1 MYVQPYY
8 LYAMKMLYVI
18 RHAKSSW
25 AEPGLDDFE
34 RPLNDR
40 GRSDAPE
47 MARRM
52 KAKGIKPDLIISS
65 TAERAQTTARIFA
78 DELGYPSESILLK
91 PDLYET
97 DIDTVFD
104 VVQQIDTHASH
115 VLIFGHNPTFTYF
128 VNDLASARIDNIP
141 TCGIAAIALNGA
153 WQDAGE
159 DSGNL
164 VWFDYPKNR

>member
-25 AEPGLDDFE
+25 SEPGLDDFD

-40 GRSDAPE
+40 GQSDAPE

-52 KAKGIKPDLIISS
+52 KAKGIQPDLIITS
-65 TAERAQTTARIFA
+65 TAERARKTAGIFA
-78 DELGYPSESILLK
+78 DVLGYPSEAIVLK

-104 VVQQIDTHASH
+104 VVHQIDPQASH
-115 VLIFGHNPTFTYF
+115 VFIFGHNPTFTYF

-141 TCGIAAIALNGA
+141 TCGIAAIALNGD
-153 WQDAGE
+153 WQEAEE
-159 DSGNL
+159 DSGSL
-164 VWFDYPKNR
+164 VWFDYPKNK

>member
-25 AEPGLDDFE
+25 AEPGLDDFD

-40 GRSDAPE
+40 GLSDAPE
-47 MARRM
+47 MAGRM
-52 KAKGIKPDLIISS
+52 KAKGIQPDLIISS

-78 DELGYPSESILLK
+78 NVLDYPAESILLK

-104 VVQQIDTHASH
+104 VVQQIDCDASH

-141 TCGIAAIALNGA
+141 TCGIAAVALKGT
-153 WQDAGE
+153 WQEAEE
-159 DSGNL
+159 DCGSL

>member
-1 MYVQPYY
+1 
-8 LYAMKMLYVI
+8 MKMLYVI

-25 AEPGLDDFE
+25 SEPGLDDFD

-40 GRSDAPE
+40 GRADAPE

-52 KAKGIKPDLIISS
+52 KEKGIHPDLIISS
-65 TAERAQTTARIFA
+65 TALRARKTAHMFA
-78 DELGYPSESILLK
+78 ETLGYPAEKIVLK

-104 VVQQIDTHASH
+104 VVRQIDPDASQ
-115 VLIFGHNPTFTYF
+115 VLLFGHNPTFTYF

-141 TCGIAAIALNGA
+141 TCGIAAIAVNGS
-153 WQDAGE
+153 WKEVKEQ
-159 DSGNL
+159 SGSL

>member
-1 MYVQPYY
+1 MYGLYY
-8 LYAMKMLYVI
+8 LYAMRMLYVI

-25 AEPGLDDFE
+25 NEPGLDDFD

-47 MARRM
+47 MAERL
-52 KAKGIKPDLIISS
+52 KAKGIHPDLIITS

-78 DELGYPSESILLK
+78 DVLGYPAESILLK

-97 DIDTVFD
+97 DVDTVFD
-104 VVQQIDTHASH
+104 VVHQIDPQASH

-128 VNDLASARIDNIP
+128 VNHLASARIDNIP
-141 TCGIAAIALNGA
+141 TCGIAAIALDKEWREA
-153 WQDAGE
+153 KR
-159 DSGNL
+159 SGGHM